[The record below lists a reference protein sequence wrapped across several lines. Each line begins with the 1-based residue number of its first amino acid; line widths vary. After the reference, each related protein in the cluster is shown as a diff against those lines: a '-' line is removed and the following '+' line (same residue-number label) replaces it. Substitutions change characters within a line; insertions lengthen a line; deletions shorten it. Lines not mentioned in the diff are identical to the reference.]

1 MDGGGRIMPEESE
14 SLSRCEAK
22 LGHAFRDPGLL
33 VKALTHSSSKTAE
46 SPSNER
52 LEFLGDSILGMVVSE
67 FLYSSFPDYTEGQ
80 LTRIKSVVVSS
91 RTLGKETERL
101 GLDEHVTVG
110 KGIAVK
116 KSLPRSLLANVFEAV
131 IAAIYLDGGIDPAR
145 RFVLESLRPEIEK
158 VLQNQHHKNYKSLL
172 QHYVQKQFNEVP
184 VYRVMD
190 EQGPDHF
197 KYFQV
202 AAIVRGDE
210 WGVAWGRNKKDAE
223 QLAARDALKALRAG
237 ARPGGAAAPVPP
249 AGDAEPPDPDADVEA
264 DADESSVVA
273 ASRSVEPSRGGDGGE

>member
-1 MDGGGRIMPEESE
+1 MSEERLSLASCE
-14 SLSRCEAK
+14 SK
-22 LGHAFRDPGLL
+22 LGYSFRDPGLL

-46 SPSNER
+46 TPSNER
-52 LEFLGDSILGMVVSE
+52 LEFLGDAILGMIVSE

-91 RTLGKETERL
+91 RTLGKETERI
-101 GLDEHVTVG
+101 GLDAHVTVG

-131 IAAIYLDGGIDPAR
+131 IAAIYLDGGVEPAR
-145 RFVLESLRPEIEK
+145 RFVLEALRPEIEK

-172 QHYVQKQFNEVP
+172 QHFVQKHFNEVP
-184 VYRVMD
+184 AYRVRD

-202 AAIVRGDE
+202 AAVVRGVE
-210 WGVAWGRNKKDAE
+210 WGTAWGRNKKDAE
-223 QLAARDALKALRAG
+223 QLAAREALRALRSG
-237 ARPGGAAAPVPP
+237 ERRAGEEGPPPPMPVPDVPLEALEPEP
-249 AGDAEPPDPDADVEA
+249 AAEGDDDEDPVLVSETGEPGDEA
-264 DADESSVVA
+264 
-273 ASRSVEPSRGGDGGE
+273 